1 MTIAKVARVYLRVS
15 TDSQSLERQE
25 KVISDARSAGYYI
38 AAVYKEKASGAT
50 IDRPEL
56 QRMINDLQSGEVVI
70 AEK

>member
-1 MTIAKVARVYLRVS
+1 MNEIVKT
-15 TDSQSLERQE
+15 QE

-56 QRMINDLQSGEVVI
+56 QRMI
-70 AEK
+70 